1 MRNKA
6 ITLGGLAALL
16 VLIQLINMLLGG
28 RLAQFGIHPR
38 DMGSAYT
45 ILTAPLIHGDWTHLG
60 NNLLALLPLAAL
72 SMADGLRR
80 FAIVSAIILL
90 LGGALVWLLGRHA
103 LHIGASGWI
112 FGLWSYVI
120 ARGWFERAA
129 RAILLSLLVLLVY
142 GSMIW
147 GVLPTDARI
156 SFESHLFGALAGV
169 VAAFVVRRP
178 RQEVAAPANNA
189 PKFWA

>member
-38 DMGSAYT
+38 DMGSAYS
-45 ILTAPLIHGDWTHLG
+45 ILTAPLIHGDWAHLG

-90 LGGALVWLLGRHA
+90 LGGALVWFLGRHA

-112 FGLWSYVI
+112 FGMWSYVI
-120 ARGWFERAA
+120 ARGWFEREA

-156 SFESHLFGALAGV
+156 SFESHLFGALAGI
-169 VAAFVVRRP
+169 VAAFVVRRHRP
-178 RQEVAAPANNA
+178 EVAPPTSNA

>member
-6 ITLGGLAALL
+6 IILGGLGTLL
-16 VLIQLINMLLGG
+16 ILIQLINMLIGG

-38 DMGSAYT
+38 EMGSAYA
-45 ILTAPLIHGDWTHLG
+45 ILTAPFIHGDWAHLG

-80 FAIVSAIILL
+80 FAVVSGIILL
-90 LGGALVWLLGRHA
+90 LGGALVWLFGRHA

-120 ARGWFERAA
+120 ARGWLERAA
-129 RAILLSLLVLLVY
+129 RAILLSLLVLIVY

-147 GVLPTDARI
+147 GVLPTDAGI

-169 VAAFVVRRP
+169 VAAFVVRRRRP
-178 RQEVAAPANNA
+178 DIALPTNNA

>member
-38 DMGSAYT
+38 DMGSAYS
-45 ILTAPLIHGDWTHLG
+45 ILTAPLIHGDWAHLG

-90 LGGALVWLLGRHA
+90 LGGVLVWLFGRHA

-120 ARGWFERAA
+120 ARGWFEREA

-156 SFESHLFGALAGV
+156 SFESHLFGALAGI

-178 RQEVAAPANNA
+178 RQAVAASANNA

>member
-1 MRNKA
+1 MRNRA
-6 ITLGGLAALL
+6 IILGGLAALL
-16 VLIQLINMLLGG
+16 ILIQLINMLLGG

-38 DMGSAYT
+38 DMGSAYS
-45 ILTAPLIHGDWTHLG
+45 ILTAPLIHGDWAHLG
-60 NNLLALLPLAAL
+60 NNMLALLPLAAL

-120 ARGWFERAA
+120 ARGWFEREA
-129 RAILLSLLVLLVY
+129 RAILLSLLVLVVY

-156 SFESHLFGALAGV
+156 SFESHLFGALAGI

-178 RQEVAAPANNA
+178 RRAIAAPANNA